1 MVTDVQ
7 PTPDWLQ
14 IPIMVDKLHNC
25 HPYMVGHGKCPSCFS
40 VVTPGG
46 GKVPRKDLEITGVTA
61 LNVTHS

>member
-1 MVTDVQ
+1 
-7 PTPDWLQ
+7 
-14 IPIMVDKLHNC
+14 
-25 HPYMVGHGKCPSCFS
+25 MVGHGKCPSCFS